1 MDGKAV
7 GSSSTPS
14 NMRDW
19 RPNDA
24 TKCGI
29 FGIWLSDGAGTS
41 GINTMC
47 PGTSSTTHYCCAID
61 VAVAPLQYLF
71 YQYPQTLDQL
81 DGVCNKAFST
91 NAYTVD
97 RSYPIFSKTAIQT
110 LVAKIGR
117 YYAIPKVNGQQTIKL
132 YMNMLNSLLNPSGR
146 HSCIE
151 ELCADCGL
159 LRQAVRPAAEPHA
172 MPRPIQLIGFW
183 PILCKLPSGPEGFSE
198 RQRQRRSLV
207 YR

>member
-132 YMNMLNSLLNPSGR
+132 YMNMLNSLLNEFSPPVGDIPASKNYVQIVDCSVRLYNLLQSLTLCPDPSN
-146 HSCIE
+146 
-151 ELCADCGL
+151 
-159 LRQAVRPAAEPHA
+159 
-172 MPRPIQLIGFW
+172 
-183 PILCKLPSGPEGFSE
+183 
-198 RQRQRRSLV
+198 
-207 YR
+207 